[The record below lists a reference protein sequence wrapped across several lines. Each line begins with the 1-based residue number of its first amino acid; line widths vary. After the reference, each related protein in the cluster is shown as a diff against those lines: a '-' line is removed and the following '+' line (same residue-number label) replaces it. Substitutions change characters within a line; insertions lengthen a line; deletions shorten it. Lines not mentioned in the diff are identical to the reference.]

1 MAQQKTLFE
10 IVRNQIGNEGP
21 QLPDGEY
28 VTRIED
34 ELACMGNSE
43 FLERI
48 SYALDEITSALTDRI
63 TRERNDGRLC

>member
-10 IVRNQIGNEGP
+10 IVRDQIGNEGP
-21 QLPDGEY
+21 QLPVREY
-28 VTRIED
+28 VMRIED

-48 SYALDEITSALTDRI
+48 SYALDEITSALSDHTTKDD
-63 TRERNDGRLC
+63 E